1 MTKRWTTF
9 LAVFGAV
16 MALSLL
22 AMPMRAQEQNPTDTT
37 PKPAASALPPL
48 DTVGDEQPSP
58 DQLLPDSRPLTGV
71 QSPTLG
77 RLESPH
83 SYWEPGFQYSNTIQS
98 TLPGEQSSGLSSTN
112 YLAATV
118 SLLEQWRSSQLAVNY
133 SGGGT
138 FSTDKTLGNGY
149 FHQLGATQSFQWAR
163 WQVQFLDQFSYIP
176 DSEFGFGGG
185 TNLGLPGG
193 GISPTAPQ
201 TGLSSGYQT
210 LFTSEGPRYNN
221 NFTTQVV
228 YQLSPRASVNAS
240 GSYGILRFENSG
252 SINDDNAGANVGY
265 NYQLNREDTIGV
277 QYSFNRYSYVGLSQ
291 AIDDHVIS
299 VAYGKKITG
308 RLALKLF
315 GGPDITTF
323 KVPIANVSRRTSGS
337 GGGSVSYRFSR
348 VDTSVSYNHGVT
360 AGSGAF
366 AGSETDSITGNASRQ
381 LTRTWRGQVNFG
393 FARNRDIVSNAAA
406 AGLATAFNSYSV
418 GGGLSRPFGANAN
431 LSFAYAANIQ
441 TGGQASGC
449 TVPGCGSSYTQHQV
463 TLNLQWHTRPL
474 VLR

>member
-16 MALSLL
+16 MVLSLL
-22 AMPMRAQEQNPTDTT
+22 AIPMRAQEQNPTDTT

-58 DQLLPDSRPLTGV
+58 DQLLPDSKPLTGV

-118 SLLEQWRSSQLAVNY
+118 SLLEQWRSSQLALNY

-240 GSYGILRFENSG
+240 GSYGILRFEDSG

-277 QYSFNRYSYVGLSQ
+277 QYSFNRYSYVGISQ

-381 LTRTWRGQVNFG
+381 LTRIWRGQVNFG

-406 AGLATAFNSYSV
+406 AGLATAFNSYFA

-431 LSFAYAANIQ
+431 LSFAYSANIQ

-449 TVPGCGSSYTQHQV
+449 TVPGCGSSFTQHQV